1 MILKRLFTAL
11 FEQGIVVIATSNR
24 HPDGRTL
31 YNILLVFFVT
41 HGVYQLHVHVDVI
54 EVACSVC
61 IVKLFVKFY
70 FSKVYVWTEPQ
81 AIIRVHKL
89 ANKNCSMTN
98 ILPIQTEQKSFF

>member
-1 MILKRLFTAL
+1 MILKRLFSAL

-24 HPDGRTL
+24 HPDGMTL

-41 HGVYQLHVHVDVI
+41 HGVYQLHVDVI
-54 EVACSVC
+54 ELACSVC
-61 IVKLFVKFY
+61 IVKLFVKLY

-89 ANKNCSMTN
+89 AKKNCSMTN
-98 ILPIQTEQKSFF
+98 ILPIQTGQKSCF